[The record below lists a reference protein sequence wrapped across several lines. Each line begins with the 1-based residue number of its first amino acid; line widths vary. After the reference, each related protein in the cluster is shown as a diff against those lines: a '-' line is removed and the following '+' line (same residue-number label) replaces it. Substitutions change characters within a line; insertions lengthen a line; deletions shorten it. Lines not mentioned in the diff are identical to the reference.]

1 MKKLTL
7 FFITALLSIVLL
19 LMPLYVV
26 AQTTPTGEVTGQ
38 SLGLFPCNGV
48 VDLKVPGSKEC
59 TFADI
64 IALANKIINALFV
77 IIMIIAPVL
86 IARAG
91 YYYVISSDKPA
102 ERSKA
107 NGQLTNLVIGLVIVA
122 CAYFIVKL
130 VLNVL
135 IGQSVLQVTF

>member
-1 MKKLTL
+1 MKKYS
-7 FFITALLSIVLL
+7 FFFAATLLSIILL
-19 LMPLYVV
+19 SVPLFVG

-38 SLGLFPCNGV
+38 SLGLFPCDGP
-48 VDLKVPGSKEC
+48 DC
-59 TFADI
+59 TFQHVVQ
-64 IALANKIINALFV
+64 LANKIINALFV